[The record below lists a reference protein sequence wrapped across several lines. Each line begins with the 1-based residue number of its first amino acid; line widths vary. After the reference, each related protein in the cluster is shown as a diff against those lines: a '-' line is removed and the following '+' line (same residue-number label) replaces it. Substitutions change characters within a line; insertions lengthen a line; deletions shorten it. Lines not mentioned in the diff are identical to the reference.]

1 MKNNSKFKRF
11 LSNDITLMVFS
22 ILLAFAIWFVVNASS
37 QTESNVT
44 ISDIPVTIDL
54 PQDAIDDGL
63 QVFTGDDITASVQ
76 VSGNRITVGS
86 LSASDIQVTALQSN
100 SIIAP
105 GSYNLELSAK
115 KVGVKTNYNFASNV
129 SPSNITIYVDK
140 LKEKTF
146 DITDELVYKVA
157 EGFYANTSLSDTSVT
172 ISGPESEVLAIDRVV
187 VQGTLEGSADST
199 SKDSFELVYLDKDGN
214 ELSINMSTA
223 SVETVEATLTPLPT
237 LDVKLEL
244 DVINAPV
251 SYPDITLSPSTIKI
265 AAEQS
270 VLDSI
275 EDATVDIGT
284 LNFANLLN
292 KKISL
297 TYDITLPNGC
307 KNLSD
312 STTTKVSVNL
322 SNSDR
327 KELVID
333 SFSTDNIDL
342 SKYSVVFNTTSID
355 VVVCGPAD
363 AISEINTA
371 DIISKIDFSDK
382 LDDFDKD
389 TISLELPFTFEFTS
403 DYKNCWVY
411 GSYTAN
417 VNVTKK

>member
-1 MKNNSKFKRF
+1 MKNKSKFRSF
-11 LSNDITLMVFS
+11 LSNDITLMVLS

-44 ISDIPVTIDL
+44 ISDIPVSIEL
-54 PQDAIDDGL
+54 PQEAIDDGL
-63 QVFTGDDITASVQ
+63 QVFTGSDATATVQ

-86 LSASDIQVTALQSN
+86 LSAADIQVTALQSN

-105 GSYNLELSAK
+105 GSYTLELSAK

-129 SPSNITIYVDK
+129 SPSSITVYVDK
-140 LKEKTF
+140 LREKTF

-157 EGFYANTSLSDTSVT
+157 EGYYANTALSDTTVT
-172 ISGPESEVLAIDRVV
+172 VAGPESEVLAIDRVV
-187 VQGTLEGSADST
+187 VQGTLEGSVDST
-199 SKDSFELVYLDKDGN
+199 NKGNFDLIYLDKDGN
-214 ELSINMSTA
+214 ELNINMSTA
-223 SVETVEATLTPLPT
+223 SVESVEASLTPLPT

-275 EDATVDIGT
+275 KDGVVDIGT

-312 STTTKVSVNL
+312 STTTKVAINL
-322 SNSDR
+322 SNSER
-327 KELVID
+327 KKLTID

-342 SKYSVVFNTTSID
+342 SKYSVAFNTPSID

-363 AISEINTA
+363 AISELNTA
-371 DIISKIDFSDK
+371 DIISKVDFTGK

-389 TISLELPFTFEFTS
+389 TISLELPFAFELTDDF
-403 DYKNCWVY
+403 KNCWVY

>member
-1 MKNNSKFKRF
+1 MTACRCSQV
-11 LSNDITLMVFS
+11 LM
-22 ILLAFAIWFVVNASS
+22 
-37 QTESNVT
+37 
-44 ISDIPVTIDL
+44 
-54 PQDAIDDGL
+54 L
-63 QVFTGDDITASVQ
+63 QPLFRYRA
-76 VSGNRITVGS
+76 TVGS
-86 LSASDIQVTALQSN
+86 LSAADIQVTALQSN

-105 GSYNLELSAK
+105 GSYTLELSAK

-129 SPSNITIYVDK
+129 SPSSITVYVDK
-140 LKEKTF
+140 LREKTF

-157 EGFYANTSLSDTSVT
+157 EGYYANTALSETTVAV
-172 ISGPESEVLAIDRVV
+172 SGPESEVLAIDRVV
-187 VQGTLEGSADST
+187 VQGTLEGSVDST
-199 SKDSFELVYLDKDGN
+199 NKGSFDLIYLDKDGN
-214 ELSINMSTA
+214 ELNINMSTT
-223 SVETVEATLTPLPT
+223 SVESVEASLTPLPT

-275 EDATVDIGT
+275 KDGVVDIGT

-307 KNLSD
+307 KNLSE
-312 STTTKVSVNL
+312 STTTKVAINL
-322 SNSDR
+322 SNSER
-327 KELVID
+327 KKLTID

-342 SKYSVVFNTTSID
+342 SKYSVVFNTPSID

-363 AISEINTA
+363 AISELNTA
-371 DIISKIDFSDK
+371 DIISKVDFTGK

-389 TISLELPFTFEFTS
+389 TISLELPFAFEFT
-403 DYKNCWVY
+403 DDFKNCWVY